1 MGGVAILGLNGAGK
15 STLAHALAQALG
27 AFELD
32 GEDYYFPHQR
42 EDRRWALD
50 HEGAGL
56 PGNRETLPFAHP
68 VPKEQAAAALLR
80 DALAHPNYVL
90 SSVRLSWGPEVN
102 ALLSLAVVLETP
114 TEERQRRLQHR
125 EEKRFGDRVLP
136 GGDLAAQQAEFQAL
150 AAARTSKEIEDSLR
164 GLSCPVLHLD
174 GTRPV
179 AENLEKIRR
188 MLHE

>member
-1 MGGVAILGLNGAGK
+1 MAILGLNGAGK
-15 STLAHALAQALG
+15 STLAHALARELG

-50 HEGAGL
+50 HGGAGL
-56 PGNRETLPFAHP
+56 PGSRETLPFAHP
-68 VPKEQAAAALLR
+68 VPKEQAAAALLE
-80 DALAHPNYVL
+80 DARAHPDFVL

-102 ALLSLAVVLETP
+102 ALLGLAVVLETP
-114 TEERQRRLQHR
+114 GEERRRRLQSR
-125 EEKRFGDRVLP
+125 EEKRFGPRVLP
-136 GGDLAAQQAEFQAL
+136 GGDLAAQQAEFRAL
-150 AAARTSKEIEDSLR
+150 AAARTPREIEESLR